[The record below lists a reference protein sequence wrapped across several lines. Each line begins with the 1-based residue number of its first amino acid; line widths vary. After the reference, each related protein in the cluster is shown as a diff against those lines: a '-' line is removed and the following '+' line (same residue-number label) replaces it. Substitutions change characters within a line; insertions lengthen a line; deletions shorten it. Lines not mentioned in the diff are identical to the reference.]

1 VATTAAIRTTRRALI
16 GRAGAAAG
24 AIAAASV
31 AGLGFRAPAALA
43 QGSGDAD
50 LLRRAIA
57 LEQLAAF
64 STTALLARGVLRQAA
79 RAAGERFR
87 GQQQQHLDVLE
98 SALQAAGGGK
108 APAPPRSVAET
119 DRALGDL
126 GRGARLADVHS
137 QADAIAFEIAL
148 QETAIGGWYEALRE
162 LQDRRLIA
170 VAAQVMA
177 NEAQQLTVWR
187 SLQSDAIVAVVPS
200 AFEHGS
206 APAG

>member
-1 VATTAAIRTTRRALI
+1 MIVTAAMRMTRRALI
-16 GRAGAAAG
+16 RRAGAAAG
-24 AIAAASV
+24 AIAAAS
-31 AGLGFRAPAALA
+31 AADLGLRAPAALA
-43 QGSGDAD
+43 QGNGDAE

-57 LEQLAAF
+57 LEQLAQF
-64 STTALLARGVLRQAA
+64 STAALLARGVLRQAA
-79 RAAGERFR
+79 RAAGQRFH

-98 SALQAAGGGK
+98 SALQAAGGK

-126 GRGARLADVHS
+126 GRGARLAGVRS
-137 QADAIAFEIAL
+137 QADAIAFEIAV
-148 QETAIGGWYEALRE
+148 QETAIGGWYEAMRE
-162 LQDRRLIA
+162 LQDRHLIA

-187 SLQSDAIVAVVPS
+187 SLQSDAIAEVVPG